1 MRKNSKTLS
10 PHDTLGMTVAFGVR
24 GQTDVRKPTLS
35 LSEFEQKRC
44 ERVVSA
50 FIKGRRPAPHI
61 RSQVDLGF
69 RVVDQS
75 VEIFEVRPQWNQ
87 PEVRREH
94 PVAKATYV
102 RANSV
107 WRVFWQR
114 RDLKW
119 HRYDP
124 ASEVGSLEAF
134 LNIVNKDEYGCFWG

>member
-1 MRKNSKTLS
+1 M
-10 PHDTLGMTVAFGVR
+10 A
-24 GQTDVRKPTLS
+24 

-44 ERVVSA
+44 ERIVAA
-50 FIKGRRPAPHI
+50 FIEGRRPAVYI
-61 RSQVDLGF
+61 RQQLDLGF
-69 RVVDQS
+69 RVADQS

-102 RANSV
+102 KTDSV

-124 ASEVGSLEAF
+124 APEVDSLEAF
-134 LNIVNKDEYGCFWG
+134 LQLASM

>member
-1 MRKNSKTLS
+1 LRAAQLI
-10 PHDTLGMTVAFGVR
+10 V
-24 GQTDVRKPTLS
+24 VRKPTMA

-44 ERVVSA
+44 ERIVAA
-50 FIKGRRPAPHI
+50 FIEGRRPAVYI
-61 RSQVDLGF
+61 RQQLDLGF
-69 RVVDQS
+69 RVADQS

-102 RANSV
+102 KTDSV

-124 ASEVGSLEAF
+124 APEVDSLEAF
-134 LNIVNKDEYGCFWG
+134 LQLVNEDEHGCFWG

>member
-1 MRKNSKTLS
+1 M
-10 PHDTLGMTVAFGVR
+10 A
-24 GQTDVRKPTLS
+24 

-44 ERVVSA
+44 EQVVRA
-50 FIKGRRPAPHI
+50 FIEGRRPAPHI
-61 RSQVDLGF
+61 RGQVDLGF

-75 VEIFEVRPQWNQ
+75 IEIFEVRPRWNQ
-87 PEVRREH
+87 PEVRQER

-102 RANSV
+102 KANSV

-124 ASEVGSLEAF
+124 APEVGSLETF
-134 LNIVNKDEYGCFWG
+134 LNIVNKDEHGCFWG